1 MRIVL
6 VSGNTA
12 RSIFPEYVLEDHIR
26 LIGRM
31 SKIGNRKVF
40 IEVLIARSKT
50 DAIFPGTFPVSRRSI
65 VVATP
70 TDLYRLDFGATGRID
85 NCRIGFITHPLAIAI
100 PNVLVVADM
109 LATRPM
115 AGFARDAKL
124 DNAAVGSLPFVVETG
139 YTVDTVAIDAV
150 AVPVG

>member
-6 VSGNTA
+6 ISGNTA
-12 RSIFPEYVLEDHIR
+12 RSIFPEHIIEDHIG
-26 LIGRM
+26 LVGRM
-31 SKIGNRKVF
+31 IKIGNRKVL
-40 IEVLIARSKT
+40 IEVLTTRSKT
-50 DAIFPGTFPVSRRSI
+50 DAMLPGTFPVSRCSI

-85 NCRIGFITHPLAIAI
+85 NCRIGFIAHPLAIAI

-109 LATRPM
+109 LTTRSM

-124 DNAAVGSLPFVVETG
+124 DNTAVGSLPFVVETG